1 MFQPQLTQEALARE
15 AALPENLWI
24 QCPYCKQGSYRESLG
39 DAQVC
44 PHCHYGFRITAK
56 KRLALVATDA
66 TEWDAD
72 LTTTDPL
79 DFPGYEKKPSRG
91 TSGVWFK
98 RQRLDRSGE
107 NRRTGMRSWHY
118 GS

>member
-44 PHCHYGFRITAK
+44 PHCH
-56 KRLALVATDA
+56 
-66 TEWDAD
+66 
-72 LTTTDPL
+72 L
-79 DFPGYEKKPSRG
+79 DSASRPKNG
-91 TSGVWFK
+91 
-98 RQRLDRSGE
+98 
-107 NRRTGMRSWHY
+107 
-118 GS
+118 

>member
-39 DAQVC
+39 
-44 PHCHYGFRITAK
+44 
-56 KRLALVATDA
+56 
-66 TEWDAD
+66 
-72 LTTTDPL
+72 
-79 DFPGYEKKPSRG
+79 
-91 TSGVWFK
+91 
-98 RQRLDRSGE
+98 E
-107 NRRTGMRSWHY
+107 NRRTGMRSRYY

>member
-44 PHCHYGFRITAK
+44 PH
-56 KRLALVATDA
+56 
-66 TEWDAD
+66 
-72 LTTTDPL
+72 
-79 DFPGYEKKPSRG
+79 
-91 TSGVWFK
+91 
-98 RQRLDRSGE
+98 
-107 NRRTGMRSWHY
+107 
-118 GS
+118 